1 MKLEKYFI
9 LNKYLLSL
17 FGYNSFS
24 ELRNVIKDREVGF
37 ENDGKSYFLSA
48 LMGIQ
53 DMKISSEELIKYDEA
68 IKDYSERLSKNRREN
83 INLKYF
89 QYLAVLFAEIY
100 LNRYF
105 NNRQGLLTELNSF
118 LEDYEKKENIGIS
131 SFEEEDLK
139 KLAYWMATGSG
150 KTLIMHINYW
160 QFLKYDSE
168 SLDNIILVTPNEG
181 MSKQHYEE
189 MQKSGVPCK
198 IYSESSNNLTLYKD
212 KVLVIDIH
220 KLTEKKEGSGKR
232 IETSYFEGRNLVFI
246 DEGHKGQATE
256 EQTWKKLRE
265 DLGKYGF
272 IFEYSATFGQV
283 LKVNGKN
290 NDLLEEYS
298 KAIIFDYSYKYF
310 YEDGYGK
317 DFYVCNLKENTFSED
332 YKEIILTGN
341 LLSFYEQSLFYENYR
356 DELKEYLIEKPLW
369 AFVGSKVIGRRS
381 SNLTKNEKETISDVL
396 DVVKFLKKIIEDK
409 SFLEN
414 NISRIFGGKSGLLDK
429 EGEDIFKNS
438 FNYIK
443 QKGVNATDIFKYLFN
458 QGSGSLYLYEIKSA
472 EGEIGLK
479 IGEGEYFG
487 VINIGDV
494 YEFKKLLE
502 KEGIEVGVDIF
513 TPSLFDQLNNY
524 DSNINILIGAKK
536 FIEGWDSWRVCSMGL
551 LNIGKGEGPQII
563 QLFGRGVRLKGKEL
577 SLKRSKENKEE
588 IKSLETLNIFGLN
601 ADYIKLF
608 LEKVKKEGLNYE
620 EITITI
626 KKYSNGTKWKR
637 LYTLKTD
644 KSFNFVENYIDLD
657 VDEKILGEVKIDL
670 RPKVSLAHGLD
681 TSIAELE
688 DESIDSN
695 LRRDFL
701 NYTKLLNWEEI
712 YLKIIEFKIN
722 KGFYNLEIK
731 KETLR
736 GIIENGSYKIYAL
749 PEQIRLK
756 SFTDLKN
763 IEEIILMI
771 LKKYIKNYYYHKE
784 RQAETKKLQPVYL
797 VKDDENFKY
806 KEYKLRI
813 DIPDDKKEREEV
825 KDRIEKINEVLKNI
839 DRLYRED
846 IEEIPTIHL
855 DQHLY
860 TPLVVSGKKNK
871 GSKDSIED
879 FIKSEPPKLNEGE
892 TKFIRKLKKYLKENK
907 EKNRDRE
914 IYLLRNLSKKGVGFF
929 KNAGF
934 YPDFIMW
941 VKEKD
946 KQTVV
951 FIDPKGILIEDE
963 EKIKLYKYLKGEI
976 QPEIY
981 KKHPGINLKIDS
993 YILSVTDYSAIK
1005 RNKSKEEYEKDHVL
1019 FLEDQEDC
1027 IEKLFQRISE
1037 EK

>member
-17 FGYNSFS
+17 FGYSSFS
-24 ELRNVIKDREVGF
+24 ELRDVIKDREVGF

-48 LMGIQ
+48 LMGRK
-53 DMKISSEELIKYDEA
+53 DMKISSGELIKYDEA
-68 IKDYSERLSKNRREN
+68 IKDYSERLCKNRREN

-89 QYLAVLFAEIY
+89 QYLAILFAEIY
-100 LNRYF
+100 LDKYF
-105 NNRQGLLTELNSF
+105 NSRQELLIELNSF
-118 LEDYEKKENIGIS
+118 IEDYKKIENVKIS

-160 QFLKYDSE
+160 QFLKYNKDP
-168 SLDNIILVTPNEG
+168 LDNIILITPNEG

-189 MQKSGVPCK
+189 MQKSGLPCK
-198 IYSESSNNLTLYKD
+198 IYSENSNNLSLYKD
-212 KVLVIDIH
+212 EILIIDIH
-220 KLTEKKEGSGKR
+220 KLTKKKKGSGVR

-265 DLGKYGF
+265 DLGKDGF

-283 LKVNGKN
+283 LKANGKK

-298 KAIIFDYSYKYF
+298 KAIIFVYSYKYF

-317 DFYVCNLKENTFSED
+317 DFYICNIKENTFSED
-332 YKEIILTGN
+332 YKEIVLTGN
-341 LLSFYEQSLFYENYR
+341 LLSFYEQSLYYENYR
-356 DELKEYLIEKPLW
+356 NELKEYLIEKPLW
-369 AFVGSKVIGRRS
+369 AFVGSKVIGRKKGS
-381 SNLTKNEKETISDVL
+381 FTKNEKETISDVL
-396 DVVKFLKKIIEDK
+396 DVVKFLKKIIENK
-409 SFLEN
+409 SLLEN
-414 NISRIFGGKSGLLDK
+414 NISRIFKGNSGLPDK
-429 EGEDIFKNS
+429 EGEDIFKGS

-443 QKGVNATDIFKYLFN
+443 QKGVNTTDIFKYLFN

-479 IGEGEYFG
+479 IGEREYFG

-494 YEFKKLLE
+494 SGFKKLLE
-502 KEGIEVGVDIF
+502 EEGIEVGVDTF

-577 SLKRSKENKEE
+577 SLKRSKENKDE

-601 ADYIKLF
+601 ADYINVF
-608 LEKVKKEGLNYE
+608 LETVKKEGLDYE
-620 EITITI
+620 EITIPI
-626 KKYSNGTKWKR
+626 KNYFDGPKWKR

-644 KSFNFVENYIDLD
+644 EGFNFVNDYYVDLEI
-657 VDEKILGEVKIDL
+657 DEKILGKVKIDL
-670 RPKVSLAHGLD
+670 RPKVTLAHGLE
-681 TSIAELE
+681 TSIVELE
-688 DESIDSN
+688 DKPIDSN

-701 NYTKLLNWEEI
+701 NYVKLLNWEEI
-712 YLKIIEFKIN
+712 YLKIIEFKIS

-731 KETLR
+731 KEILR
-736 GIIENGSYKIYAL
+736 GIIENGSYKIYAY

-756 SFTDLKN
+756 SFRDLEN
-763 IEEIILMI
+763 IEEIVLMV
-771 LKKYIKNYYYHKE
+771 LKKYIKSYYYHEKM
-784 RQAETKKLQPVYL
+784 QAETKKLDSVCL

-806 KEYKLRI
+806 NEYKLKI
-813 DIPDDKKEREEV
+813 DIPDDKKEREKV
-825 KDRIEKINEVLKNI
+825 KERIVKIKEVLKDI

-860 TPLVVSGKKNK
+860 TPLVVSRKKD
-871 GSKDSIED
+871 KDSMGN

-892 TKFIRKLKKYLKENK
+892 TEFIRKLKEYLKVNK
-907 EKNRDRE
+907 EKNRDKE
-914 IYLLRNLSKKGVGFF
+914 IFLLRNLSKKGVGFF

-963 EKIKLYKYLKGEI
+963 EKINLYKHLKEEI

-993 YILSVTDYSAIK
+993 YILSTTKYSDIK
-1005 RNKSKEEYEKDHVL
+1005 RDKSKEEYEKDHVL
-1019 FLEDQEDC
+1019 FLEEGEDC
-1027 IEKLFQRISE
+1027 IEKLFQKISE
-1037 EK
+1037 

>member
-1 MKLEKYFI
+1 VKLEKYFI
-9 LNKYLLSL
+9 LNKYLLFL
-17 FGYNSFS
+17 FGYSSFS

-48 LMGIQ
+48 LIGKE
-53 DMKISSEELIKYDEA
+53 DMKISPEVLIKYDEA
-68 IKDYSERLSKNRREN
+68 IKEYSERLSRNRRGN

-89 QYLAVLFAEIY
+89 QYLAILFAEIY
-100 LNRYF
+100 LNKYF
-105 NNRQGLLTELNSF
+105 NNRQELLTELNSF
-118 LEDYEKKENIGIS
+118 MENYKQIENIGIS

-160 QFLKYDSE
+160 QFLKYNSE

-198 IYSESSNNLTLYKD
+198 IYSENSNNLTLYKD
-212 KVLVIDIH
+212 EVLVIDIH
-220 KLTEKKEGSGKR
+220 KLTEKKKGSGVR

-246 DEGHKGQATE
+246 DEGHKGQSTE
-256 EQTWKKLRE
+256 ERTWKRLRE

-283 LKVNGKN
+283 IKANGKN

-317 DFYVCNLKENTFSED
+317 DFYVYNLKENTFSTD
-332 YKEIILTGN
+332 YKEIILSGN
-341 LLSFYEQSLFYENYR
+341 LLSFYEQALLYENKR
-356 DELKEYLIEKPLW
+356 DELKGYLIEKPLW
-369 AFVGSKVIGRRS
+369 AFVGSKVIGRKS
-381 SNLTKNEKETISDVL
+381 SSLTKNEKETISDVL
-396 DVVKFLKKIIEDK
+396 DVVKFLKKIIENK
-409 SFLEN
+409 SLLEN
-414 NISRIFGGKSGLLDK
+414 NISKIFNEDSGLLNK
-429 EGEDIFKNS
+429 EGKDIFKDS

-443 QKGVNATDIFKYLFN
+443 QKGCNATDIFKYLFN

-487 VINIGDV
+487 VINIGNV
-494 YEFKKLLE
+494 SGFKKLLE
-502 KEGIEVGVDIF
+502 GEGIEVEIDTF
-513 TPSLFDQLNNY
+513 TPSLFEQINSY

-536 FIEGWDSWRVCSMGL
+536 FIEGWDSWRVCSMSL

-577 SLKRSKENKEE
+577 SLKRSNENKDE

-601 ADYIKLF
+601 ADYINIF
-608 LEKVKKEGLNYE
+608 LEMVKKEGLGEEE
-620 EITITI
+620 EITIPI
-626 KKYSNGTKWKR
+626 KKYFDRQKWKK
-637 LYTLKTD
+637 LYTFKTD
-644 KSFNFVENYIDLD
+644 KDFNFTNTYINLEINEN
-657 VDEKILGEVKIDL
+657 ILRNIKTDI
-670 RPKVSLAHGLD
+670 RPRISLAHGLD
-681 TSIAELE
+681 TSIAGLE
-688 DESIDSN
+688 DEPIDLNLSKYFLDSIE
-695 LRRDFL
+695 F
-701 NYTKLLNWEEI
+701 LNWEEI
-712 YLKIIEFKIN
+712 YFKIIEFKIA

-731 KETLR
+731 KEKLR
-736 GIIENGSYKIYAL
+736 EIIRKQDYKIYAFA
-749 PEQIRLK
+749 EQIKLK

-763 IEEIILMI
+763 IEEIVLMV
-771 LKKYIKNYYYHKE
+771 LKKYIKNYYYLKE
-784 RQAETKKLQPVYL
+784 RQVETKKLQPVYL
-797 VKDDENFKY
+797 VKDDDNFSY
-806 KEYKLRI
+806 GEYKLRI
-813 DIPDDKKEREEV
+813 EIPDDKEKKEKVKERI
-825 KDRIEKINEVLKNI
+825 KKIREVLKDV
-839 DRLYRED
+839 DRLYKED
-846 IEEIPTIHL
+846 IDEIPTIHL

-860 TPLVVSGKKNK
+860 TPLVISGGKNE
-871 GSKDSIED
+871 DSIGD

-892 TKFIRKLKKYLKENK
+892 TKFIRKLKEYLKANK
-907 EKNRDRE
+907 EKNRDKE
-914 IYLLRNLSKKGVGFF
+914 IFLLRNLSKKGVGFF

-963 EKIKLYKYLKGEI
+963 EKMKLYECLKNEI

-981 KKHPGINLKIDS
+981 KKSPDINLKIDS
-993 YILSVTDYSAIK
+993 YILSITDYSSIK
-1005 RNKSKEEYEKDHVL
+1005 KYKSKEEYEKDHVL

-1027 IEKLFQRISE
+1027 IEKLFQKISE
-1037 EK
+1037 E

>member
-17 FGYNSFS
+17 FGYSSFS

-48 LMGIQ
+48 LMGMQ
-53 DMKISSEELIKYDEA
+53 DMKISSEELTKYDEA
-68 IKDYSERLSKNRREN
+68 IKEYSERLSRNRREN

-89 QYLAVLFAEIY
+89 QYLAILFTEIY
-100 LNRYF
+100 LDRYF
-105 NNRQGLLTELNSF
+105 NSRKELLIELNSF
-118 LEDYEKKENIGIS
+118 LTNYKQIEKIDIS
-131 SFEEEDLK
+131 FFEEEEDLK

-160 QFLKYDSE
+160 QFLKHNSE

-198 IYSESSNNLTLYKD
+198 MYSENSNNLTLYKD
-212 KVLVIDIH
+212 EVLVIDIH
-220 KLTEKKEGSGKR
+220 KLTEKKKGSGVR
-232 IETSYFEGRNLVFI
+232 IETSYFEGRNLIFI

-256 EQTWKKLRE
+256 EQTWKRLRE

-298 KAIIFDYSYKYF
+298 KAVIFDFSYKYF
-310 YEDGYGK
+310 YEDDYGK
-317 DFYVCNLKENTFSED
+317 DFHVYNLRENTFSED

-356 DELKEYLIEKPLW
+356 DELREYLIEKPLW
-369 AFVGSKVIGRRS
+369 VFVGSKVIGRK
-381 SNLTKNEKETISDVL
+381 NGNFTKNEKETISDVL
-396 DVVKFLKKIIEDK
+396 DVVKFLKKIIENK

-414 NISRIFGGKSGLLDK
+414 NISKIFNEDSGLLDK
-429 EGEDIFKNS
+429 EGKDIFKDS

-443 QKGVNATDIFKYLFN
+443 QKACNATDIFKNIFN
-458 QGSGSLYLYEIKSA
+458 QGSGSLYLYELKSA

-479 IGEGEYFG
+479 IGEGGYFG

-494 YEFKKLLE
+494 SGFKKLLE
-502 KEGIEVGVDIF
+502 EEGIEVGADTF

-551 LNIGKGEGPQII
+551 LNVGKGEGPQII

-577 SLKRSKENKEE
+577 SLKRSKENKDE

-601 ADYIKLF
+601 ADYINVF
-608 LEKVKKEGLNYE
+608 LETIKNEGLDYE
-620 EITITI
+620 EITIPI
-626 KKYSNGTKWKR
+626 KKYFGEPKWKS

-644 KSFNFVENYIDLD
+644 KSFNFADDFYIDFEI
-657 VDEKILGEVKIDL
+657 DEKILGKVKIDL
-670 RPKVSLAHGLD
+670 RPKVTLAHGLD
-681 TSIAELE
+681 TLIAELE
-688 DESIDSN
+688 DEPIDSN
-695 LRRDFL
+695 LRKDFL
-701 NYTKLLNWEEI
+701 NYIKLLNWEEI
-712 YLKIIEFKIN
+712 YLKIIEFKIS

-731 KETLR
+731 EEVLR
-736 GIIENGSYKIYAL
+736 EIIENGNYKIYAF
-749 PEQIRLK
+749 PEQIRVK
-756 SFTDLKN
+756 SFRDLEN
-763 IEEIILMI
+763 IEEIISMI

-784 RQAETKKLQPVYL
+784 RQAETEKLDPVYL
-797 VKDDENFKY
+797 VKDDENFCY
-806 KEYKLRI
+806 DEYKLRI
-813 DIPDDKKEREEV
+813 DIPDDKEEKEKV
-825 KDRIEKINEVLKNI
+825 KDRIEKIKEVLKNI

-860 TPLVVSGKKNK
+860 TPLVISGGKN
-871 GSKDSIED
+871 ED

-892 TKFIRKLKKYLKENK
+892 TEFIRKLKEYLETSK
-907 EKNRDRE
+907 EKNRGKE
-914 IYLLRNLSKKGVGFF
+914 IFLLRNLSKKGVGFF
-929 KNAGF
+929 NNAGF

-941 VKEKD
+941 VKEKN
-946 KQTVV
+946 KQSVI

-963 EKIKLYKYLKGEI
+963 EKIKLYEYLKNEI

-981 KKHPGINLKIDS
+981 QKHPGVNLKIDS
-993 YILSVTDYSAIK
+993 YILSVTDYYSIK
-1005 RNKSKEEYEKDHVL
+1005 RNKSKKEYEKDHVL
-1019 FLEDQEDC
+1019 FLDDKEDC
-1027 IEKLFQRISE
+1027 IEKLFQKISE
-1037 EK
+1037 

>member
-17 FGYNSFS
+17 FGYSSFS

-37 ENDGKSYFLSA
+37 ENDGKSYFSNA

-53 DMKISSEELIKYDEA
+53 DMKISSEELIKYDKA
-68 IKDYSERLSKNRREN
+68 IKEYSERLSRNRREN

-89 QYLAVLFAEIY
+89 QYLAILFAEIY
-100 LNRYF
+100 LDKYF
-105 NNRQGLLTELNSF
+105 NNRQELLTELNSF
-118 LEDYEKKENIGIS
+118 MEDYKQIENIGIS

-160 QFLKYDSE
+160 QFLKYNKE
-168 SLDNIILVTPNEG
+168 PLDNIILITPNEG

-198 IYSESSNNLTLYKD
+198 IYSESSDSLTLYKD
-212 KVLVIDIH
+212 EVLVIDIH
-220 KLTEKKEGSGKR
+220 KLTEKKKGSGVR

-246 DEGHKGQATE
+246 DEGHKGQSTE

-265 DLGKYGF
+265 DLGKHGF

-283 LKVNGKN
+283 LKINGTN

-317 DFYVCNLKENTFSED
+317 DFHVCNLRENTFSED

-341 LLSFYEQSLFYENYR
+341 LLSFYEQSIFYKNYR

-369 AFVGSKVIGRRS
+369 AFVGSKVIGRKS
-381 SNLTKNEKETISDVL
+381 SSLTKNEKVTISDVL
-396 DVVKFLKKIIEDK
+396 DVIKFLKKIIESK

-414 NISRIFGGKSGLLDK
+414 NISKIFKGKSGLLDK
-429 EGEDIFKNS
+429 EGEDIFKDK
-438 FNYIK
+438 FEYIK
-443 QKGVNATDIFKYLFN
+443 QKGGNATDIFKNIFN
-458 QGSGSLYLYEIKSA
+458 QGSGSLYLYELKST

-494 YEFKKLLE
+494 SGFKKLLE
-502 KEGIEVGVDIF
+502 EEGIEVEADTF

-577 SLKRSKENKEE
+577 SLKRSNENKDE

-601 ADYIKLF
+601 ADYINVF
-608 LEKVKKEGLNYE
+608 LETVKKEGLDYE
-620 EITITI
+620 EITIPI
-626 KKYSNGTKWKR
+626 KNYFDGPKWKR

-644 KSFNFVENYIDLD
+644 KDFNFVNNYYVDFKI
-657 VDEKILGEVKIDL
+657 DEKILGEVKIDL
-670 RPKVSLAHGLD
+670 RLKVTLAHGLD
-681 TSIAELE
+681 TSTAELE
-688 DESIDSN
+688 DEPIDSD
-695 LRRDFL
+695 LRKDFL
-701 NYTKLLNWEEI
+701 NYIKLLNWEEI
-712 YLKIIEFKIN
+712 YLKIIEFKIS

-736 GIIENGSYKIYAL
+736 EIVENGNYKIYAF
-749 PEQIRLK
+749 PEQIGLK
-756 SFTDLKN
+756 SFRDLEN

-784 RQAETKKLQPVYL
+784 RKAETKELDPVYL
-797 VKDDENFKY
+797 VKEDENIDFD
-806 KEYKLRI
+806 EYKLRI
-813 DIPDDKKEREEV
+813 DIPDDKKEREKV
-825 KDRIEKINEVLKNI
+825 KERIEKIKEVLKDL

-860 TPLVVSGKKNK
+860 TPLVVSRKKD
-871 GSKDSIED
+871 KDSIGN

-892 TKFIRKLKKYLKENK
+892 TKFIEKLKEYLKANK

-914 IYLLRNLSKKGVGFF
+914 VFLLRNLSKKGVGFF
-929 KNAGF
+929 NNAGF

-946 KQTVV
+946 KQIVV

-963 EKIKLYKYLKGEI
+963 EKIKLYKYLKEEI

-981 KKHPGINLKIDS
+981 KKHPDINIKIDS
-993 YILSVTDYSAIK
+993 YILSVTEYSSIK
-1005 RNKSKEEYEKDHVL
+1005 TNKSKEEYEKDHVL
-1019 FLEDQEDC
+1019 FLDDQEDC
-1027 IEKLFQRISE
+1027 IEKLFQKISE
-1037 EK
+1037 E

>member
-17 FGYNSFS
+17 FGYSSFS

-53 DMKISSEELIKYDEA
+53 DMKISSEELIKYDET
-68 IKDYSERLSKNRREN
+68 IKEYSERLSRNRREN

-89 QYLAVLFAEIY
+89 QYLAILFAEIY
-100 LNRYF
+100 LDKYF
-105 NNRQGLLTELNSF
+105 NNRQELLTELNSF
-118 LEDYEKKENIGIS
+118 MEDYKQIENIGIS

-160 QFLKYDSE
+160 QFLKYNSE

-189 MQKSGVPCK
+189 MQKSGVLCK
-198 IYSESSNNLTLYKD
+198 IYSENSNNLTLYKD
-212 KVLVIDIH
+212 EVLVIDIH
-220 KLTEKKEGSGKR
+220 KLTEKKKGSGVR
-232 IETSYFEGRNLVFI
+232 VETSYFEGRNLVFI

-283 LKVNGKN
+283 IKANGKN

-317 DFYVCNLKENTFSED
+317 DFYVYNLKENTFSED
-332 YKEIILTGN
+332 YKEFILTGN
-341 LLSFYEQSLFYENYR
+341 LLSFYEQSLLYENNR

-396 DVVKFLKKIIEDK
+396 DVVKFLKKIIENK
-409 SFLEN
+409 SLLEN
-414 NISRIFGGKSGLLDK
+414 NISKIFNEDSGLLDK
-429 EGEDIFKNS
+429 EGKDIFKDS

-443 QKGVNATDIFKYLFN
+443 QKGCNATDIFKYLFN

-494 YEFKKLLE
+494 SGFKKLLE
-502 KEGIEVGVDIF
+502 EEGIEVGIDTF
-513 TPSLFDQLNNY
+513 TLSLFEQINNY
-524 DSNINILIGAKK
+524 GSNINILIGAKK

-577 SLKRSKENKEE
+577 SLKRSNENKDE

-601 ADYIKLF
+601 ADYINIF
-608 LEKVKKEGLNYE
+608 LETVKKEGLGEEE
-620 EITITI
+620 EITIPI
-626 KKYSNGTKWKR
+626 KKYFDWPKWKK

-644 KSFNFVENYIDLD
+644 KGFNFANTYINLEINEN
-657 VDEKILGEVKIDL
+657 ILRNIKIDI
-670 RPKVSLAHGLD
+670 RPRMILAHGLD
-681 TSIAELE
+681 TSMAELE
-688 DESIDSN
+688 DEPIDLNLSKYFIDSIE
-695 LRRDFL
+695 F
-701 NYTKLLNWEEI
+701 LNWEEI
-712 YLKIIEFKIN
+712 YLKIIEFKIA

-731 KETLR
+731 KEKLR
-736 GIIENGSYKIYAL
+736 EIIRRCDYKIYAFT
-749 PEQIRLK
+749 EQIKLK

-763 IEEIILMI
+763 IEEIVLMI
-771 LKKYIKNYYYHKE
+771 LKKYIKNHYYHNE

-797 VKDDENFKY
+797 VKDDDNFSY
-806 KEYKLRI
+806 DEYTLKI
-813 DIPDDKKEREEV
+813 EIPDDKGKREKVKERI
-825 KDRIEKINEVLKNI
+825 KKIREVLKDVNK
-839 DRLYRED
+839 LYKED
-846 IEEIPTIHL
+846 IDEIPTIHL

-860 TPLVVSGKKNK
+860 TPLVIGGGKNE
-871 GSKDSIED
+871 DSIED
-879 FIKSEPPKLNEGE
+879 FIKSDPPKLNEGE
-892 TKFIRKLKKYLKENK
+892 TKFIRKLKEYLKANK
-907 EKNRDRE
+907 EKNRDKE
-914 IYLLRNLSKKGVGFF
+914 IFLLRNLSKKGVGFF

-963 EKIKLYKYLKGEI
+963 EKMKLYEYLKKEI
-976 QPEIY
+976 QPGMN
-981 KKHPGINLKIDS
+981 KKYPDANLKIDS
-993 YILSVTDYSAIK
+993 YVLSVTDYSSIK

-1019 FLEDQEDC
+1019 FLEDQADC
-1027 IEKLFQRISE
+1027 IEKLFQKISAE
-1037 EK
+1037 V

>member
-17 FGYNSFS
+17 VGYSSFS
-24 ELRNVIKDREVGF
+24 ELRNIIKDREVGF

-48 LMGIQ
+48 LMGRR
-53 DMKISSEELIKYDEA
+53 DMKISSGELIKYDEE

-89 QYLAVLFAEIY
+89 QYLAILFAEVY
-100 LNRYF
+100 LDRYF
-105 NNRQGLLTELNSF
+105 NNRQELLTGLNSF
-118 LEDYEKKENIGIS
+118 LEDYKKIENVKIS
-131 SFEEEDLK
+131 FFEEEDLK

-160 QFLKYDSE
+160 QFLKYNKE
-168 SLDNIILVTPNEG
+168 PLDNIILITPNEG

-198 IYSESSNNLTLYKD
+198 IYSESSDNLTLYKD
-212 KVLVIDIH
+212 EVLVIDIH
-220 KLTEKKEGSGKR
+220 KLTEKKKGSGVR

-246 DEGHKGQATE
+246 DEGHKGQLTE
-256 EQTWKKLRE
+256 EQTWKRLRE
-265 DLGKYGF
+265 DLGKHGF

-283 LKVNGKN
+283 LKTNGKN

-317 DFYVCNLKENTFSED
+317 DFHVCNLKENTFSED
-332 YKEIILTGN
+332 YKETILTGN

-356 DELKEYLIEKPLW
+356 DELRDYLIEKPLW
-369 AFVGSKVIGRRS
+369 AFVGSKVIGRKGS
-381 SNLTKNEKETISDVL
+381 SLTKNEKETISDVL
-396 DVVKFLKKIIEDK
+396 DVVKFLKKIIDNK

-414 NISRIFGGKSGLLDK
+414 NISKIFKEKSGLLDK
-429 EGEDIFKNS
+429 EGEDIFKDKLE
-438 FNYIK
+438 YVK
-443 QKGVNATDIFKYLFN
+443 QKGSNVTDIFKKIFN
-458 QGSGSLYLYEIKSA
+458 QGSGSLYLYELKSA

-494 YEFKKLLE
+494 SGFKNLLE
-502 KEGIEVGVDIF
+502 EEGIEVEADTF

-551 LNIGKGEGPQII
+551 LNIGRGEGPQII

-577 SLKRSKENKEE
+577 SLKRSNENKDE

-601 ADYIKLF
+601 ADYINVF
-608 LEKVKKEGLNYE
+608 LETVKREGFDYE
-620 EITITI
+620 EITIPI
-626 KKYSNGTKWKR
+626 KKYFDGPKWER

-644 KSFNFVENYIDLD
+644 KSFNFVDDYIDFKIN
-657 VDEKILGEVKIDL
+657 EKILDEIKIDL
-670 RPKVSLAHGLD
+670 RPKVTLAHGLD
-681 TSIAELE
+681 TSIAELG
-688 DESIDSN
+688 DEPIDSN

-701 NYTKLLNWEEI
+701 KYIKLLNWEEI
-712 YLKIIEFKIN
+712 YLRIIEFKIS
-722 KGFYNLEIK
+722 KRFYNLEL
-731 KETLR
+731 KEEALR
-736 GIIENGSYKIYAL
+736 EIIENGNYKIYAF

-756 SFTDLKN
+756 SFRDLEN
-763 IEEIILMI
+763 IKEIVLMI

-784 RQAETKKLQPVYL
+784 RHAETEKLQPVYL
-797 VKDDENFKY
+797 VKDDENFNY
-806 KEYKLRI
+806 DEYKLRI
-813 DIPDDKKEREEV
+813 DIPDDKEERERV
-825 KDRIEKINEVLKNI
+825 KDRIEKIKEVLKNI

-855 DQHLY
+855 DLHLY
-860 TPLVVSGKKNK
+860 TPLVISGKKNK
-871 GSKDSIED
+871 NSIED
-879 FIKSEPPKLNEGE
+879 FISSEPSKLNEGE
-892 TKFIRKLKKYLKENK
+892 TKFIRKLKEYLKTNK
-907 EKNRDRE
+907 EKSRDKE
-914 IYLLRNLSKKGVGFF
+914 VFLLRNLPQKGVGFF
-929 KNAGF
+929 NNAGF

-963 EKIKLYKYLKGEI
+963 EKIKLYECLKNEV

-981 KKHPGINLKIDS
+981 KKNPNINIKIDS

-1019 FLEDQEDC
+1019 FLDDKEDC
-1027 IEKLFQRISE
+1027 IEKLFQKISAE
-1037 EK
+1037 E